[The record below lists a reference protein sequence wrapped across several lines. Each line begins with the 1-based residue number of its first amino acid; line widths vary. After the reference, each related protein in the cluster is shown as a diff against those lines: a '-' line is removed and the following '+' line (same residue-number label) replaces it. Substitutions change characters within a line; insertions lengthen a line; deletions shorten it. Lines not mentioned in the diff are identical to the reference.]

1 MNLRFLIVFEIESD
15 ATLNYKMV
23 CYTVCVHE
31 CIMLYNGVIVID
43 MSLMSFSQNN

>member
-23 CYTVCVHE
+23 YYTVYE
-31 CIMLYNGVIVID
+31 CIHAYCAV
-43 MSLMSFSQNN
+43 